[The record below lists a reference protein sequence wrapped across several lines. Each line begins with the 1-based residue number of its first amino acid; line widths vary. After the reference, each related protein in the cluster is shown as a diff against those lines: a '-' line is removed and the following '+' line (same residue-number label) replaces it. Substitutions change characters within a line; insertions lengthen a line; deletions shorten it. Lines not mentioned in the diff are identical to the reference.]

1 MKPVIFIAGPTASG
15 KSAWAIKIAKKF
27 GGEIINADALQ
38 VYKNLQILSARPALS
53 EMQDVPH
60 HLFGHV
66 SGETRYSTGQWLR
79 DVQPVILDCLARDKY
94 PILTGGTGLYFKA
107 LLNGLAQI
115 PEVSS
120 DVFEDINNRLKQFGV
135 KRLREEADQVDPIA
149 AQRVL
154 GDDPQRLTRIVS
166 VYTQTG
172 KALSE
177 WQANTRPI
185 VTRQFCLCAVLLPER
200 TALYDRINSRFG
212 NMVDKGGLTEAE
224 AVFSKNY
231 DASLPVMKAIGVQQL
246 HGYFNGKVS
255 LDDAIELA
263 KRDTRRFAKR
273 QYTWFRGQARD
284 WTQITMPEQRKQFE
298 SLINAAS
305 F

>member
-27 GGEIINADALQ
+27 DGEIINADALQ
-38 VYKNLQILSARPALS
+38 VYKDLQILSARPTLS

-79 DVQPVILDCLARDKY
+79 DVQPIILDCLARDKY

-115 PEVSS
+115 PEISS
-120 DVFEDINNRLKQFGV
+120 EVFDDINNRLKQFGV
-135 KRLREEADQVDPIA
+135 KRLREEAEQVDPIA
-149 AQRVL
+149 AQRIL

-172 KALSE
+172 RALSD

-185 VTRQFCLCAVLLPER
+185 IPRQFCHCAVLLPER
-200 TALYDRINSRFG
+200 ADLYARINSRFG
-212 NMVDKGGLTEAE
+212 NMVNNGGLAE
-224 AVFSKNY
+224 AQTVFSKNY

-246 HGYFNGKVS
+246 QSYFYGKVS

-273 QYTWFRGQARD
+273 QFTWFRGQASD
-284 WTQITMPEQRKQFE
+284 WAQITMPEQKKKFE
-298 SLINAAS
+298 VLINSAS

>member
-120 DVFEDINNRLKQFGV
+120 DVFEDINNRPV
-135 KRLREEADQVDPIA
+135 SYTH
-149 AQRVL
+149 
-154 GDDPQRLTRIVS
+154 LTLP
-166 VYTQTG
+166 T
-172 KALSE
+172 KA
-177 WQANTRPI
+177 
-185 VTRQFCLCAVLLPER
+185 
-200 TALYDRINSRFG
+200 
-212 NMVDKGGLTEAE
+212 
-224 AVFSKNY
+224 
-231 DASLPVMKAIGVQQL
+231 
-246 HGYFNGKVS
+246 
-255 LDDAIELA
+255 
-263 KRDTRRFAKR
+263 
-273 QYTWFRGQARD
+273 
-284 WTQITMPEQRKQFE
+284 
-298 SLINAAS
+298 
-305 F
+305 

>member
-1 MKPVIFIAGPTASG
+1 MNPVIFIAGPTASG

-38 VYKNLQILSARPALS
+38 VYKDLQILSARPALS
-53 EMQDVPH
+53 ELQDVPH

-79 DVQPVILDCLARDKY
+79 EVQPVILDCLARDKY

-115 PEVSS
+115 PEISS
-120 DVFEDINNRLKQFGV
+120 EVFVGINNKLKQFGI
-135 KRLREEADQVDPIA
+135 KWLREEAERLDPNA

-154 GDDPQRLTRIVS
+154 GDDPQRLARIVS

-172 KALSE
+172 RALSD
-177 WQANTRPI
+177 WQSNTRPI
-185 VTRQFCLCAVLLPER
+185 IPRQFCHCAVLLPER
-200 TALYDRINSRFG
+200 ADLYDRINSRFG
-212 NMVDKGGLTEAE
+212 NMIIDGGLAE
-224 AVFSKNY
+224 AQTIFSKNY
-231 DASLPVMKAIGVQQL
+231 DASLPIMKAIGVQQL
-246 HGYFNGKVS
+246 KGYFNGKVS
-255 LDDAIELA
+255 LNDAIELA

-273 QYTWFRGQARD
+273 QYTWFRGQASD
-284 WTQITMPEQRKQFE
+284 WTQIILSEQKKQFE
-298 SLINAAS
+298 ALINSAS